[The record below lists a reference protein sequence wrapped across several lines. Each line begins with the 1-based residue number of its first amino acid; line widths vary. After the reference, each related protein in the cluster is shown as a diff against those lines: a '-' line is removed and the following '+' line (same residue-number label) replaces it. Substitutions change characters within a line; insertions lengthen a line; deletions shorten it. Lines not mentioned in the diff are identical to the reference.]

1 MSELNDIRKER
12 LVFVYGTL
20 KSMYHNS
27 VILKDGNAKL
37 LGNYVVKGYKLYN
50 AGFPVAMVS
59 ENDSVY
65 GELWDIGNEK
75 EERTLADLD
84 RLEGEGSMY
93 HRTKVQAENKQTL
106 PDNSTFVSKL
116 PAEMYVGGKNWRF
129 TEDRLC
135 PKNKDGHYEWNRE
148 RY

>member
-1 MSELNDIRKER
+1 MSR

-20 KSMYHNS
+20 KSGYGNS
-27 VILKDGNAKL
+27 VILQHGDAKL

-65 GELWDIGNEK
+65 GELWDIGNDKEK
-75 EERTLADLD
+75 STLFNLD

-93 HRTKVQAENKQTL
+93 HRTKVQAENQQPL
-106 PDNSTFVSKL
+106 PHGGSVVDKL